1 MTYPARTT
9 CAGVSPM
16 DGSACP
22 MREQC
27 ANHRKSAYLVL
38 RTQWR
43 CGPGGFNE
51 FRPRVAGNPNP
62 NNKQK

>member
-1 MTYPARTT
+1 MTYPARTA

-16 DGSACP
+16 NGQPCP

-27 ANHRKSAYLVL
+27 ANHRKSAYLVV

-43 CGPGGFNE
+43 CGPGVFNE
-51 FRPRVAGNPNP
+51 FRPRVGQTNP
-62 NNKQK
+62 NNNH